1 MKINIQKAN
10 EYIANHRHK
19 VVNQYRGK
27 LHLLP
32 PIGWMND
39 PNGFVYFKGE
49 YHLFYQFHPY
59 DSIWGPMHWL

>member
-10 EYIANHRHK
+10 EYIANHRHQ

-39 PNGFVYFKGE
+39 PNGFVYFKGGVSSF
-49 YHLFYQFHPY
+49 L
-59 DSIWGPMHWL
+59 SISPL